1 MADENF
7 ALGFNPSGL
16 EADQGPT
23 ANSPMEKKLL
33 QLSSVELEYLQ
44 QLIRNNPKTDIV
56 EVINL
61 EKKTLVPVHNTAS
74 AKVNEVEGRKKTSS
88 EVCAA
93 GLKCK
98 ISLGCTAPRTHR
110 CPGPFQDFSFC
121 NKPIHA
127 ICGVAIPQ
135 HRINKETNNTGMHT
149 RWCFGCALKV
159 EKLCYEP
166 NRLVAKLNPKN
177 PYNTTS
183 SKTQLSFRSR
193 STESE
198 GIKQADKQLPPLS
211 KKECSKISSTPTEGN
226 RKFSNILIKYDFI

>member
-1 MADENF
+1 MAGENF
-7 ALGFNPSGL
+7 ALDFNPSGL

-44 QLIRNNPKTDIV
+44 QLIRNYLAKDIV
-56 EVINL
+56 EVVNL
-61 EKKTLVPVHNTAS
+61 KKKTLVPVQKTAS

-98 ISLGCTAPRTHR
+98 ISLGCTASRTHR

-127 ICGVAIPQ
+127 ICSVAIPQ
-135 HRINKETNNTGMHT
+135 HR
-149 RWCFGCALKV
+149 R
-159 EKLCYEP
+159 Y
-166 NRLVAKLNPKN
+166 
-177 PYNTTS
+177 
-183 SKTQLSFRSR
+183 
-193 STESE
+193 
-198 GIKQADKQLPPLS
+198 KQYRDAYKMV
-211 KKECSKISSTPTEGN
+211 
-226 RKFSNILIKYDFI
+226 F